1 MKFSVA
7 KEKLLEGL
15 QQVQNVVSTR
25 TTLPILS
32 NVLLQAHGDEIHL
45 TTTDLD
51 VGVRGSC
58 EADVEKE
65 GATTLPARRLF
76 NIVRELPSSEIQV
89 DVNGKNAAS
98 IRSGQSFFKILG
110 LPEEEFPPLPKF
122 EDAKVVTIRQKDL
135 RDGLR
140 KTSYAISTDETRYVL
155 NGVLFSFKD
164 NKLTLVATDGRR
176 LAMVEIELEFPRS
189 HEADLII
196 PTKAVTELQRLL
208 TDEGE
213 IKVSMG
219 SGQIAFDLNK
229 TLLVSKLI
237 EGNYPN
243 YRQVI
248 PSEAKE
254 RIKLERETFLN
265 SLRRV
270 SLLASDKSHSIKLN
284 FGKNN
289 IDITATTPE
298 VGEAKESIAVA
309 YKGRDFSIAFNPEF
323 LMAPLRASDRRRSLS
338 RSHRRNE
345 PGRFEN
351 SDAISLRPDADAHQL
366 VERFAKFCSHR
377 PMAGLR

>member
-1 MKFSVA
+1 MKFSA
-7 KEKLLEGL
+7 TKEKLLEGL

-32 NVLLQAHGDEIHL
+32 NVLLQAKEGAVHL

-51 VGVRGSC
+51 VGVRGSF
-58 EADVEKE
+58 EANVDKV

-76 NIVRELPSSEIQV
+76 TIIRELPSSEIAIEV
-89 DVNGKNAAS
+89 DGKNAAS

-122 EDAKVVTIRQKDL
+122 ENAKVVTMRQKDL
-135 RDGLR
+135 HDGLR
-140 KTSYAISTDETRYVL
+140 KTAYAISTDETRYVL
-155 NGVLFSFKD
+155 NGVLFSFKE

-176 LAMVEIELEFPRS
+176 LAMLDIELEFPRS
-189 HEADLII
+189 HEAEII
-196 PTKAVTELQRLL
+196 VPTKAVTELQRLL
-208 TDEGE
+208 KDDGE
-213 IKVSMG
+213 VKISVG

-243 YRQVI
+243 YKQVI

-254 RIKLERETFLN
+254 RVTLERETFLN

-270 SLLASDKSHSIKLN
+270 SLLASDKSNSIKLN
-284 FGKNN
+284 FSKNN
-289 IDITATTPE
+289 IEITANTPE
-298 VGEAKESIAVA
+298 VGEARESLPVA

-323 LMAPLRASDRRRSLS
+323 LMAPLRNLTEDEVFFDLIDEMS
-338 RSHRRNE
+338 
-345 PGRFEN
+345 PGVLKIQTPF
-351 SDAISLRPDADAHQL
+351 LYVL
-366 VERFAKFCSHR
+366 M
-377 PMAGLR
+377 PMRVSS

>member
-1 MKFSVA
+1 MKFNVT

-32 NVLLQAHGDEIHL
+32 NVLLQADGDEIHL

-58 EADVEKE
+58 EAQVDKA

-76 NIVRELPSSEIQV
+76 NIVRELPSSEIQFDV
-89 DVNGKNAAS
+89 DGKNAAS

-135 RDGLR
+135 RDSLR

-176 LAMVEIELEFPRS
+176 LAMAEIELEFPRS
-189 HEADLII
+189 HEMDIII

-208 TDEGE
+208 GDDGDV
-213 IKVSMG
+213 KVSIG

-248 PSEAKE
+248 PAETKE
-254 RIKLERETFLN
+254 RVKLERETFLN

-270 SLLASDKSHSIKLN
+270 SLLASDKSNSIKLN
-284 FGKNN
+284 FSKNN
-289 IDITATTPE
+289 IDITANTPE
-298 VGEAKESIAVA
+298 VGEAKESVAVQ
-309 YKGRDFSIAFNPEF
+309 YKGREFSIAFNPEF
-323 LMAPLRASDRRRSLS
+323 LMAPLRNLS
-338 RSHRRNE
+338 EDEVFLDLIDEMS
-345 PGRFEN
+345 PGILKIQTPFLYVLMPMR
-351 SDAISLRPDADAHQL
+351 IS
-366 VERFAKFCSHR
+366 S
-377 PMAGLR
+377 

>member
-1 MKFSVA
+1 MKFSVT
-7 KEKLLEGL
+7 KEKLLECL

-32 NVLLQAHGDEIHL
+32 NVLLKTNGSEVHL

-51 VGVRGSC
+51 VGVRGSF
-58 EADVEKE
+58 EAQIEKE

-76 NIVRELPSSEIQV
+76 TIIRELPSSEIQFDV
-89 DVNGKNAAS
+89 DGKNAAS

-122 EDAKVVTIRQKDL
+122 DDSKVVTIRQKDL

-176 LAMVEIELEFPRS
+176 LAMLDIDLEFPRS
-189 HEADLII
+189 HEADII
-196 PTKAVTELQRLL
+196 VPTKAVTELQRLL
-208 TDEGE
+208 TDDGE
-213 IKVSMG
+213 VRVSVG
-219 SGQIAFDLNK
+219 SGQIAFDLNN

-248 PSEAKE
+248 PGEMKE
-254 RIKLERETFLN
+254 RVTLERETFLN

-270 SLLASDKSHSIKLN
+270 SLLASDKSNSIKLN
-284 FGKNN
+284 FSKNN
-289 IDITATTPE
+289 IDITANTPE
-298 VGEAKESIAVA
+298 VGEAKESLPVA
-309 YKGRDFSIAFNPEF
+309 YKGREFSIAFNPEF
-323 LMAPLRASDRRRSLS
+323 LMAPLRNLS
-338 RSHRRNE
+338 EDEIFLDLIDEMS
-345 PGRFEN
+345 PGVIKIQSPF
-351 SDAISLRPDADAHQL
+351 LYVL
-366 VERFAKFCSHR
+366 M
-377 PMAGLR
+377 PMRVSS

>member
-1 MKFSVA
+1 MKLSVT

-32 NVLLQAHGDEIHL
+32 NVLLQTNDNEVRL

-51 VGVRGSC
+51 VGVRGTC
-58 EADVEKE
+58 EAHVDKA
-65 GATTLPARRLF
+65 GATTLPARRVF
-76 NIVRELPSSEIQV
+76 NIIRELPSSEIKV
-89 DVNGKNAAS
+89 DVDGKNAAS

-110 LPEEEFPPLPKF
+110 LPEDEFPPLPKF
-122 EDAKVVTIRQKDL
+122 EGAKVVTIRQKDL

-176 LAMVEIELEFPRS
+176 LAMAEIELEFPRS
-189 HEADLII
+189 HEADLIV

-208 TDEGE
+208 TDDGDV
-213 IKVSMG
+213 KVSMG
-219 SGQIAFDLNK
+219 NGQIAFDLNK

-248 PSEAKE
+248 PAEAKE
-254 RIKLERETFLN
+254 RITLEREVFLN
-265 SLRRV
+265 AVRRV
-270 SLLASDKSHSIKLN
+270 SLLASEKSNSVKLI
-284 FGKNN
+284 FGKGNM
-289 IDITATTPE
+289 DIVAVTPD
-298 VGEAKESIAVA
+298 VGEAKESLPVM
-309 YKGRDFSIAFNPEF
+309 YKGKDFSIAFNPEF
-323 LMAPLRASDRRRSLS
+323 LMAPLRSLPNDEVFLDLIDEMS
-338 RSHRRNE
+338 
-345 PGRFEN
+345 PGVIKIHGAF
-351 SDAISLRPDADAHQL
+351 LYVL
-366 VERFAKFCSHR
+366 M
-377 PMAGLR
+377 PMRLS

>member
-1 MKFSVA
+1 MKFSVT
-7 KEKLLEGL
+7 KEKLLECL

-32 NVLLQAHGDEIHL
+32 NVLMQTSGNEIRL

-51 VGVRGSC
+51 VGVRGSF
-58 EADVEKE
+58 EASVEKE

-76 NIVRELPSSEIQV
+76 NIVRELPSSEISFDV
-89 DVNGKNAAS
+89 DGKNATS

-122 EDAKVVTIRQKDL
+122 DDSKVVTIRQKDL
-135 RDGLR
+135 RDSLR

-176 LAMVEIELEFPRS
+176 LAMVDIDLEFPRS
-189 HEADLII
+189 HEADIII

-208 TDEGE
+208 TDEGDVR
-213 IKVSMG
+213 VSVG
-219 SGQIAFDLNK
+219 TGQIAFDLNG

-243 YRQVI
+243 YKQVI
-248 PSEAKE
+248 PGEMKE
-254 RIKLERETFLN
+254 RVTLERETFLN

-270 SLLASDKSHSIKLN
+270 SLLASDKSNSIKLN
-284 FGKNN
+284 FSKNN
-289 IDITATTPE
+289 IDITANTPE
-298 VGEAKESIAVA
+298 VGEAKESLPVA
-309 YKGRDFSIAFNPEF
+309 YKGREFSIAFNPEF
-323 LMAPLRASDRRRSLS
+323 LMAPLRNLTEDEIFLDLIDEMS
-338 RSHRRNE
+338 
-345 PGRFEN
+345 PGVIKIQSPFLYVLMPMR
-351 SDAISLRPDADAHQL
+351 IS
-366 VERFAKFCSHR
+366 S
-377 PMAGLR
+377 

>member
-1 MKFSVA
+1 MKFSVT
-7 KEKLLEGL
+7 KEKLLECL

-32 NVLLQAHGDEIHL
+32 NVLLQTNGSEVRL

-51 VGVRGSC
+51 VGVRGSF
-58 EADVEKE
+58 EAKIEKE

-76 NIVRELPSSEIQV
+76 TIIRELPSSEIQFDV
-89 DVNGKNAAS
+89 DGKNAAS

-122 EDAKVVTIRQKDL
+122 DDSKVVTIRQKDL

-176 LAMVEIELEFPRS
+176 LAMLDIDLEFPRS
-189 HEADLII
+189 HEADII
-196 PTKAVTELQRLL
+196 VPTKAVTELQRLL
-208 TDEGE
+208 TDDGE
-213 IKVSMG
+213 VRVSVGG
-219 SGQIAFDLNK
+219 SQIAFDLNNS
-229 TLLVSKLI
+229 LLVSKLI

-248 PSEAKE
+248 PGEMKE
-254 RIKLERETFLN
+254 RVTLERETFLN

-270 SLLASDKSHSIKLN
+270 SLLASDKSNSIKLN
-284 FGKNN
+284 FSKNN
-289 IDITATTPE
+289 IDITANTPE
-298 VGEAKESIAVA
+298 VGEAKESLPVA
-309 YKGRDFSIAFNPEF
+309 YKGREFSIAFNPEF
-323 LMAPLRASDRRRSLS
+323 LMAPLRNLAEDEIFLDLIDEMS
-338 RSHRRNE
+338 
-345 PGRFEN
+345 PGVIKIQSPFLYVLMPMR
-351 SDAISLRPDADAHQL
+351 IS
-366 VERFAKFCSHR
+366 S
-377 PMAGLR
+377 

>member
-1 MKFSVA
+1 MKFSVT

-32 NVLLQAHGDEIHL
+32 NVLLQAGEDEIHL

-58 EADVEKE
+58 EAHVDKT
-65 GATTLPARRLF
+65 GATTLPARRVF
-76 NIVRELPSSEIQV
+76 NIIRELPSSEIQIDV
-89 DVNGKNAAS
+89 DGKNAAS

-110 LPEEEFPPLPKF
+110 LPEDEFPPLPKF
-122 EDAKVVTIRQKDL
+122 EGAKVVTMRQKDL
-135 RDGLR
+135 HDGLR

-176 LAMVEIELEFPRS
+176 LAMAEIELEFPKS
-189 HEADLII
+189 HEADII
-196 PTKAVTELQRLL
+196 VPTKAVTELGRLL
-208 TDEGE
+208 TEDGE
-213 IKVSMG
+213 VKVSVG
-219 SGQIAFDLNK
+219 SGQIAFELNN

-248 PSEAKE
+248 PSETKE
-254 RIKLERETFLN
+254 RVTLERETFLN

-270 SLLASDKSHSIKLN
+270 SLLASDKSNSIKLN
-284 FGKNN
+284 FTKGN
-289 IDITATTPE
+289 IDIVANTPD
-298 VGEAKESIAVA
+298 VGEAKESLPVM

-323 LMAPLRASDRRRSLS
+323 LMAPLRNLS
-338 RSHRRNE
+338 EDEIYLDLIDEMS
-345 PGRFEN
+345 PGVIKIQTPFLYVLMPMR
-351 SDAISLRPDADAHQL
+351 IS
-366 VERFAKFCSHR
+366 S
-377 PMAGLR
+377 

>member
-1 MKFSVA
+1 MKFSVT

-32 NVLLQAHGDEIHL
+32 NVLLQADSSEVHL

-58 EADVEKE
+58 EAQVDKE

-76 NIVRELPSSEIQV
+76 NIVRELPSSEIQFDV
-89 DVNGKNAAS
+89 DGKNAAS

-122 EDAKVVTIRQKDL
+122 EDAKIVTIRQKDL

-155 NGVLFSFKD
+155 NGILFSFKD

-189 HEADLII
+189 HEADIII

-208 TDEGE
+208 TDDGDA
-213 IKVSMG
+213 KVSMG
-219 SGQIAFDLNK
+219 NGQIAFDLNK

-248 PSEAKE
+248 PAEAKE
-254 RIKLERETFLN
+254 RVKLERETFLN

-270 SLLASDKSHSIKLN
+270 SLLASDKSNSIKLN
-284 FGKNN
+284 FSKNN
-289 IDITATTPE
+289 IDITANTPE
-298 VGEAKESIAVA
+298 VGEAKESLPVQ
-309 YKGRDFSIAFNPEF
+309 YKGRDFSMAFNPEF
-323 LMAPLRASDRRRSLS
+323 LMAPLRALTEDEVFLDLIDEMS
-338 RSHRRNE
+338 
-345 PGRFEN
+345 PGVLKIQTPFLYVLMPMR
-351 SDAISLRPDADAHQL
+351 IS
-366 VERFAKFCSHR
+366 S
-377 PMAGLR
+377 

>member
-32 NVLLQAHGDEIHL
+32 NVLLQTDDNGVRL

-51 VGVRGSC
+51 VGVRGSF
-58 EADVEKE
+58 EAQVDKA

-76 NIVRELPSSEIQV
+76 NIVRELPASDIQIDV
-89 DVNGKNAAS
+89 DGKNAAS

-122 EDAKVVTIRQKDL
+122 ENAKVVTIEQKAL

-176 LAMVEIELEFPRS
+176 LAMLDIELEFPRG
-189 HEADLII
+189 HEADII
-196 PTKAVTELQRLL
+196 VPTKAVTELQRLL
-208 TDEGE
+208 RDEGDV
-213 IKVSMG
+213 KVSMG
-219 SGQIAFDLNK
+219 RGQIAFDLNN

-248 PSEAKE
+248 PSETKE
-254 RIKLERETFLN
+254 RVTLERETFLN

-270 SLLASDKSHSIKLN
+270 SLLASDKSNSIKLN
-284 FGKNN
+284 FTKNN
-289 IDITATTPE
+289 IDITANTPE
-298 VGEAKESIAVA
+298 VGEAKESLPVQ

-323 LMAPLRASDRRRSLS
+323 LMAPLRNLAEDEVFLDLIDEMS
-338 RSHRRNE
+338 
-345 PGRFEN
+345 PGVLKIQSPFLYVLMPMR
-351 SDAISLRPDADAHQL
+351 IS
-366 VERFAKFCSHR
+366 S
-377 PMAGLR
+377 

>member
-1 MKFSVA
+1 MKFSVT

-32 NVLLQAHGDEIHL
+32 NVLLQADGSEVHL

-51 VGVRGSC
+51 VGVRGCC
-58 EADVEKE
+58 EAQVDKE

-76 NIVRELPSSEIQV
+76 NIVRELPSSEIQFDV
-89 DVNGKNAAS
+89 DGKNAAS

-155 NGVLFSFKD
+155 NGILFSFKD

-189 HEADLII
+189 HEADIII

-208 TDEGE
+208 TDDGDA
-213 IKVSMG
+213 KVSMG
-219 SGQIAFDLNK
+219 NGQIAFDLNK

-248 PSEAKE
+248 PAEAKE
-254 RIKLERETFLN
+254 RVKLERETFLN

-270 SLLASDKSHSIKLN
+270 SLLASDKSNSIKLN
-284 FGKNN
+284 FSKNN
-289 IDITATTPE
+289 IDITANTPE
-298 VGEAKESIAVA
+298 VGEAKESLPVQ
-309 YKGRDFSIAFNPEF
+309 YKGRDFSMAFNPEF
-323 LMAPLRASDRRRSLS
+323 LMAPLRALTEDEVFLDLIDEMS
-338 RSHRRNE
+338 
-345 PGRFEN
+345 PGVLKIQTPFLYVLMPMR
-351 SDAISLRPDADAHQL
+351 IS
-366 VERFAKFCSHR
+366 S
-377 PMAGLR
+377 